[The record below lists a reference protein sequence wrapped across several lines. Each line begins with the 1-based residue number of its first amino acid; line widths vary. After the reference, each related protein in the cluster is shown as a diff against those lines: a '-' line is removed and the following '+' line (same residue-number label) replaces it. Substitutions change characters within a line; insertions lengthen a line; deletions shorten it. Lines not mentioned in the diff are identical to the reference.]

1 MAVQEQK
8 VLKYKGQIV
17 FEKIAMSTF
26 QRIPKL
32 YQQNEACFMF
42 VNEGEFSVRTP
53 DEFLSFKKG
62 KGLLAKC
69 FDYFFETNEKQR
81 LASNKVE
88 VLGILLYPSIVEE
101 LFQFDITTSNHIVDF
116 NAKQIQVDGLLNT
129 FKESIDILLENP
141 DLADE
146 QLIQMKLKEF
156 VLLISK
162 TLNAPSQ
169 LDFLSAMF
177 RKNST
182 EFRTTITKNIY
193 SNLSINEFA
202 QLCTMSVSSFKRKF
216 NEIYGEPPKKY
227 FAKMKLEKASKMLT
241 SKNNRISDI
250 AYDCGSETILTFN
263 RSFKNHFGKSPS
275 EYRLNQTA

>member
-101 LFQFDITTSNHIVDF
+101 LFQFDIILVLTSF
-116 NAKQIQVDGLLNT
+116 
-129 FKESIDILLENP
+129 
-141 DLADE
+141 
-146 QLIQMKLKEF
+146 
-156 VLLISK
+156 
-162 TLNAPSQ
+162 
-169 LDFLSAMF
+169 FLS
-177 RKNST
+177 
-182 EFRTTITKNIY
+182 ENIDGKIRLVQKY
-193 SNLSINEFA
+193 LTMINT
-202 QLCTMSVSSFKRKF
+202 LL
-216 NEIYGEPPKKY
+216 
-227 FAKMKLEKASKMLT
+227 KL
-241 SKNNRISDI
+241 N
-250 AYDCGSETILTFN
+250 
-263 RSFKNHFGKSPS
+263 
-275 EYRLNQTA
+275 